1 MERRGRAHTVR
12 RASVGESRA
21 ARNAGSSPPRAP
33 MARAVV
39 VTALARAADTYAAAG
54 YTVILDCILGPWLLE
69 EFLADLSSPGAEVD
83 YLVLRPSLEVALQR
97 ATGTT
102 ADRRPRHGRPLG
114 SEPARHLYEQFAE
127 LGLYERH
134 VLDCTD
140 QTPQERT
147 RHPTVAQSREPSP
160 DPRTG
165 VTPVEVVLA

>member
-69 EFLADLSSPGAEVD
+69 EFLADLRPGAEVD
-83 YLVLRPSLEVALQR
+83 YLVPRPSLEVALHR

-102 ADRRPRHGRPLG
+102 EARRPRHGRPLG

-127 LGLYERH
+127 LGLY
-134 VLDCTD
+134 
-140 QTPQERT
+140 
-147 RHPTVAQSREPSP
+147 
-160 DPRTG
+160 
-165 VTPVEVVLA
+165 